1 MIRFQSLTRNI
12 EIGANCYLLSLGN
25 KRILIDSGMHPKAE
39 SRDALPQF
47 DHIIDEPL
55 DAAILSHAH
64 LDHSG
69 SLPIIQR
76 HYPEMPVFMS
86 EATDALAQALLHNSV
101 NVMTSKREELG
112 ITDYPLFTHR
122 EIHKVNRY
130 LQAKVSL

>member
-69 SLPIIQR
+69 SFPGCSRSFCSIPGPFR
-76 HYPEMPVFMS
+76 GHSGSF
-86 EATDALAQALLHNSV
+86 TD
-101 NVMTSKREELG
+101 
-112 ITDYPLFTHR
+112 LF
-122 EIHKVNRY
+122 
-130 LQAKVSL
+130 